1 MTLSLNIGASGMLAQ
16 QRNVDAISNNIANMN
31 TTGFKRQRVEF
42 SDLMY
47 QNISRPGQVSSES
60 GNTTPA
66 GLQFGLGVR
75 AAATYRIFEQG
86 SLQTTNNVL
95 DLAVSG
101 EGFFEVELPS
111 GDSGY
116 TRSGSFQLNENGE
129 LVTIQG
135 YPLQPGITIPDDAV
149 SIEIAENG
157 EVFIKQPNNP
167 ALTNLGRI
175 QLVDF
180 ANPGGLEATGNDLF
194 LETQASGTPTIGDP
208 TTDQYGSI
216 LQGFLESSN
225 VDSVSEITSLITAQ
239 RAYEMNS
246 KIITTSDEMMS
257 TTAQLR

>member
-1 MTLSLNIGASGMLAQ
+1 MSLSLNIGASGMLAQ

-47 QNISRPGQVSSES
+47 QNLARPGQVSAES

-86 SLQTTNNVL
+86 SFQTTNNVL
-95 DLAVSG
+95 DLAISG

-116 TRSGSFQLNENGE
+116 TRDGSFQLNENGE

-135 YPLQPGITIPDDAV
+135 YPLQPGITIPDDAI
-149 SIEIAENG
+149 SIDIGEDG
-157 EVFIKQPNNP
+157 EVFIRQPNNP
-167 ALTNLGRI
+167 ALQSVGRI
-175 QLVDF
+175 TLIDF
-180 ANPGGLEATGNDLF
+180 PNQGGLEATGNDIF
-194 LETQASGTPTIGDP
+194 LETQASGSPQTGNPTE
-208 TTDQYGSI
+208 DQYGSI

>member
-16 QRNVDAISNNIANMN
+16 QMNVDAISNNIANMN

-42 SDLMY
+42 ADLMY
-47 QNISRPGQVSSES
+47 QSKQRPGQVSAQS

-75 AAATYRIFEQG
+75 AAATYRIHEQG
-86 SLQTTNNVL
+86 AIATTNNVL
-95 DLAVSG
+95 DLAISG
-101 EGFFEVELPS
+101 EGFFEVEMPS

-116 TRSGSFQLNENGE
+116 TRAGSFQLNENGE

-135 YPLQPGITIPDDAV
+135 HPIQPSITIPDDAI
-149 SIEIAENG
+149 SIDIAQDG
-157 EVFIKQPNNP
+157 EVFVQQPNSP
-167 ALTNLGRI
+167 ALTSVGQLT
-175 QLVDF
+175 LVDF
-180 ANPGGLEATGNDLF
+180 PNPGGLEATGDNLF
-194 LETQASGTPTIGDP
+194 LETAASGSPITGDP
-208 TTDQYGSI
+208 QTEQFGGI

-246 KIITTSDEMMS
+246 KVITTSDEMMS

>member
-60 GNTTPA
+60 GTTTPA
-66 GLQFGLGVR
+66 GIQFGLGVR